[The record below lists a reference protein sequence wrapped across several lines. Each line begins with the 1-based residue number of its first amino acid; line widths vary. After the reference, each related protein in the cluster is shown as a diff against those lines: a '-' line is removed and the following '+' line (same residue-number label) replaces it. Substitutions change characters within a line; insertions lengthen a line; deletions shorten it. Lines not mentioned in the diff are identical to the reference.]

1 MTSGEAGP
9 SPSALQ
15 RLSQQEFPH
24 SPVLGGGRGRWRK
37 MQVLPPR
44 RQRPSGERGRQA
56 REETSCHWSGHIRG
70 RPSGDTW
77 AWSLDGEEAFCT
89 RGGLPGGAVAGAK
102 ALRLEEP
109 SSRGGRR
116 GTEGPSRGREAN
128 SGQATEDLAA
138 VEGMWPFSWE
148 RRGDPEDDRT
158 GAAFE
163 ETVEEEKDRIRS
175 PFQIASS
182 AETQR
187 LQVWLVLTLALDEC
201 PTPKVSTAP
210 PPRPPLRPASPEVLA
225 GISWTQSQGV
235 GLDG

>member
-158 GAAFE
+158 AAAFE
-163 ETVEEEKDRIRS
+163 ETVEEEKVSVRQGLGQLSQESIKVTATFCPQEKAPLGTGCVCVR
-175 PFQIASS
+175 ACVWV
-182 AETQR
+182 
-187 LQVWLVLTLALDEC
+187 LQGNGQTDL
-201 PTPKVSTAP
+201 KK
-210 PPRPPLRPASPEVLA
+210 
-225 GISWTQSQGV
+225 
-235 GLDG
+235 

>member
-44 RQRPSGERGRQA
+44 RRRPSGERGRQA

-109 SSRGGRR
+109 SSRGLASKSHYASALCPRNCSLS
-116 GTEGPSRGREAN
+116 TSTPSVTSFLSITCSLLNLGCEA
-128 SGQATEDLAA
+128 
-138 VEGMWPFSWE
+138 PFW
-148 RRGDPEDDRT
+148 
-158 GAAFE
+158 
-163 ETVEEEKDRIRS
+163 
-175 PFQIASS
+175 
-182 AETQR
+182 
-187 LQVWLVLTLALDEC
+187 TL
-201 PTPKVSTAP
+201 K
-210 PPRPPLRPASPEVLA
+210 
-225 GISWTQSQGV
+225 
-235 GLDG
+235 